1 MTAASVSILFP
12 ALGRLMTNSGFD
24 GAFAVIPYAA
34 LLAAIAGFDLVVLR
48 RLHQGDAHRGRGG
61 LAKVTSYLP
70 VGASA
75 PWHAVKRASGR
86 AVGPLIRQPWV
97 LDQKSRRSQRGELR
111 FADDALERLLII
123 LDPVLQLAAGGRR
136 QRRRHPIGDAV
147 LEPHAGG

>member
-1 MTAASVSILFP
+1 MRSSSSLLAAALRARRDPDAHKRFMTAASVSILFP

-75 PWHAVKRASGR
+75 PW
-86 AVGPLIRQPWV
+86 QP
-97 LDQKSRRSQRGELR
+97 
-111 FADDALERLLII
+111 
-123 LDPVLQLAAGGRR
+123 
-136 QRRRHPIGDAV
+136 
-147 LEPHAGG
+147 